1 MHETEH
7 ETGPSYPGARLRF
20 LFPEFFLS
28 FFLTFFFLH
37 LVNVF
42 LGGNVIE
49 WTDTLQGLSA
59 HKISERGDW
68 NVGPD
73 PEDRS
78 TALICSKEER
88 VV

>member
-1 MHETEH
+1 MKRSMKRGLVTPE
-7 ETGPSYPGARLRF
+7 PVSDSYF
-20 LFPEFFLS
+20 LIFPIFFLD
-28 FFLTFFFLH
+28 FFFLH

-78 TALICSKEER
+78 RALICSKEER